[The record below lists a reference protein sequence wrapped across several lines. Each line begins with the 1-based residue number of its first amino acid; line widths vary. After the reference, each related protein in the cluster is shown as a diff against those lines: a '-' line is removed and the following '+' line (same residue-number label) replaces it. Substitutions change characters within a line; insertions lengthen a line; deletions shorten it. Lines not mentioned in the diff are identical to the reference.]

1 MTYQTYS
8 PFTSFN
14 SPAKA
19 KNLPIDV
26 TTGMKPYD
34 LWKSNLVANTD
45 KSILGAN
52 HNIKLVYDQSS
63 KAYLTTAKGQPN
75 QVDYIS
81 QAKVFHGNKDLKSKA
96 EHIELD

>member
-8 PFTSFN
+8 PFKNFN

-19 KNLPIDV
+19 KNLPMDV

-45 KSILGAN
+45 QSILGAN
-52 HNIKLVYDQSS
+52 HNIKLAYD
-63 KAYLTTAKGQPN
+63 
-75 QVDYIS
+75 
-81 QAKVFHGNKDLKSKA
+81 
-96 EHIELD
+96 